1 MHFQMQKRIAVILSI
16 LVLVAAGTVVLI
28 RHLQQSQ
35 NDIYYDKN
43 GCMHS
48 RSGKISPTLC
58 IKQ

>member
-1 MHFQMQKRIAVILSI
+1 MHFQMQKRIAVII
-16 LVLVAAGTVVLI
+16 AIVVLVAAGTILLVHYI
-28 RHLQQSQ
+28 ERSQ

-48 RSGKISPTLC
+48 RSGRIAPTLC